1 MSAAPESATAPATAV
16 AAGAAAERAES
27 RKPVILAVDDDP
39 QVLRAVRRDL
49 RSAYGDRYRVLGASS
64 AADALKILDSSTS
77 AATIRRCSSWTS
89 ACPT

>member
-1 MSAAPESATAPATAV
+1 MSAAPESATAHATA
-16 AAGAAAERAES
+16 AAAERAES
-27 RKPVILAVDDDP
+27 KKPVILAVDDDP

-89 ACPT
+89 GCPT